1 MDCLQ
6 VLRYIYAAIYLYEIF
21 LVSFTIVVSR
31 ANLKTLPAG
40 TVTEEQI
47 EQEHS
52 FINKHLRLSEEMTRH
67 SSSAQ
72 MVLVRAD
79 KLIMIVC

>member
-1 MDCLQ
+1 M
-6 VLRYIYAAIYLYEIF
+6 
-21 LVSFTIVVSR
+21 SR

-40 TVTEEQI
+40 TVTEDQI

-52 FINKHLRLSEEMTRH
+52 FINKHLRLSEEMIRH